1 MRHIVLSVAA
11 ILLTA
16 ACSSGGSDSTPSPKP
31 AGSHAF
37 DAPGDPQCS
46 ITYQDNGDS
55 TSWTV
60 TTTVAGE
67 LITHASADQTYRH
80 DDQIGAGQRTYT
92 APVPLSQIHD
102 IGGVLHVGGT
112 QYGCSVGPQK

>member
-1 MRHIVLSVAA
+1 MRRIVLPVAA

-16 ACSSGGSDSTPSPKP
+16 ACSSNGNDSTPPPKP

-37 DAPGDPQCS
+37 DAAGDPQCG
-46 ITYQDNGDS
+46 ITYQDKGGS
-55 TSWTV
+55 MSWTV
-60 TTTVAGE
+60 VTTVAGE
-67 LITHASADQTYRH
+67 LITHATADQTYRH
-80 DDQIGAGQRTYT
+80 DDQVSASRRTYT
-92 APVPLSQIHD
+92 APVELAQVHD